1 MDICLFL
8 CNNDKQLEEIMQ
20 TLNYNEI
27 KQKFDPVTKRI
38 SYTHIIVF
46 IVLILNVI
54 FLTESIYA
62 TIVQIVVAFF
72 VFLHH
77 IDDRRLKSAILL
89 LLKDSHEVHNYEAT
103 LTESNHNAIIAIDHT
118 RKILTYNKKAEEIFG
133 YTKKEMIGKDN
144 LHLLMPQGYF
154 KKHDQAS
161 AEFFQ
166 TKIPKGILNNTHELF
181 GMRKNQET
189 FPIRISFGVNDT
201 NDIVIANISDITHE
215 QDAKNEQLRLIHEI
229 ESTQTEIISTLGNS
243 VESRD
248 LSTKMHVDRVAKY
261 CEKLA
266 QLYGMHPDDI
276 QNLKLASPL
285 HDIGKIT
292 ISDNILNK
300 PAKLTDVEFTTMQN
314 HTKAGYEILKNS
326 KRKLL
331 KLASVIA
338 YEHHEKWDGSG
349 YPRGLKGE
357 EISLVGRITAIA
369 DVFDALA
376 TKRVYKEA
384 WSDEKVKKVMS
395 EGMGT
400 HFDPTLLKIF
410 LEHYD
415 DFIKIRNNINH

>member
-1 MDICLFL
+1 
-8 CNNDKQLEEIMQ
+8 MQ
-20 TLNYNEI
+20 TLNYDEI
-27 KQKFDPVTKRI
+27 EKKFDPVTQRI
-38 SYTHIIVF
+38 SITHIALF
-46 IVLILNVI
+46 IILIANVI
-54 FLTESIYA
+54 FFTENFYA
-62 TIVQIVVAFF
+62 IVVQLILAFI

-89 LLKDSHEVHNYEAT
+89 LLKNSHQVHNYEYT

-118 RKILTYNKKAEEIFG
+118 RKILTYNRRAEEIFG
-133 YTKKEMIGKDN
+133 YTKEEMLGKDN
-144 LHLLMPQGYF
+144 LHLIMPEGYF
-154 KKHDQAS
+154 KKHDKAS
-161 AEFFQ
+161 AEFFK
-166 TKIPKGILNNTHELF
+166 TKKSKGLLNNTHDLF

-215 QDAKNEQLRLIHEI
+215 QEAKNEQLYLIHEI
-229 ESTQTEIISTLGNS
+229 ENTQTEIISTLGNS

-248 LSTKMHVDRVAKY
+248 HSTKLHVDRVSLY

-266 QLYGMHPDDI
+266 QLSGMDEEDI

-292 ISDNILNK
+292 ISDSILNK
-300 PAKLTDVEFTTMQN
+300 PAKLTLEEFTIMKN
-314 HTKAGYEILKNS
+314 HTTAGYEILKNS

-331 KLASVIA
+331 KLASIIA
-338 YEHHEKWDGSG
+338 YEHHEKWDGTG
-349 YPRGLKGE
+349 YPRGLKAE

-384 WSDEKVKKVMS
+384 WSDEKVKNVMQ

-410 LEHYD
+410 LKNYNS
-415 DFIKIRNNINH
+415 FIDIRNTIKE

>member
-1 MDICLFL
+1 M
-8 CNNDKQLEEIMQ
+8 N
-20 TLNYNEI
+20 TLNYEEI
-27 KQKFDPVTKRI
+27 ESKFEPVTKRI
-38 SYTHIIVF
+38 SFTHIVVF
-46 IVLILNVI
+46 IILIFNVVV
-54 FLTESIYA
+54 FTQNIYA
-62 TIVQIVVAFF
+62 VWVQLGLAFM

-89 LLKDSHEVHNYEAT
+89 LLKNSHSVHNYEST

-118 RKILTYNKKAEEIFG
+118 RKILTYNKSAEEIFG
-133 YTKKEMIGKDN
+133 YTKEEMIGKDN
-144 LHLLMPQGYF
+144 LHLIMPAGYF
-154 KKHDQAS
+154 KKHDKAS
-161 AEFFQ
+161 AEFFK
-166 TKIPKGILNNTHELF
+166 TKKSKGILNNTHDLF

-189 FPIRISFGVNDT
+189 FPIRISFGVNSA

-215 QDAKNEQLRLIHEI
+215 QEAKNEQLRLMHEI

-248 LSTKMHVDRVAKY
+248 HSTKMHVDRVSLY

-266 QLYGMHPDDI
+266 QLSGMNEEDT

-292 ISDNILNK
+292 VSDNILNK
-300 PAKLTDVEFTTMQN
+300 PAKLTDEEFLTMQN
-314 HTKAGYEILKNS
+314 HTIAGYEILKNS

-338 YEHHEKWDGSG
+338 YEHHEKFDGSG

-357 EISLVGRITAIA
+357 EISIVGRITAIA

-410 LEHYD
+410 LEYYD
-415 DFIKIRNNINH
+415 DFIKIRNTINS